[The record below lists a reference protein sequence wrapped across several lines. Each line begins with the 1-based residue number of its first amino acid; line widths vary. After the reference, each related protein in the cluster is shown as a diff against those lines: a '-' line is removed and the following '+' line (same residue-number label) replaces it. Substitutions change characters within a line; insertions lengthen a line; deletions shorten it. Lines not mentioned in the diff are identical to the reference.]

1 MNVRTPPRLL
11 DLAESS
17 LLRNEALAI
26 SALDSLPRELFPA
39 LFMKAFYRRRSQTL
53 KAMVQAWPFVR
64 LPLGGLK
71 DVARVRVGRPIQAV
85 LEGVDILLA
94 QKVRPRGCNLQV
106 LDLRSTGQ
114 NFWIMWSGSSDD
126 VYSRSQMAPV
136 AEVRSR
142 TKQPVAP
149 LDVFIDLCL
158 KKRTLDHFTTYLLS
172 WVERRKISIHLCCK
186 KLKISAMP
194 MENIMKVL
202 AQVQLDCIQEVQ
214 VNCTWQLSTLAAF
227 APLLGQMINVQRLY
241 LSHIHRSAL
250 EEKEQQHVV
259 QFTSQFLRLHHLRDL
274 YMDSPVFLKG
284 HLDQMLRSL
293 RNPLDNL
300 IITNC
305 QLTESD
311 LTHLS
316 QWPHIS
322 RLKGLDLSGITL
334 TQFTPDLQVL
344 LEEVASN
351 LEELNLEQ
359 CGIMD
364 SQLEAILPAL
374 SRCSQLRT
382 ISLCGNLLS
391 MAIMEKLLGHT
402 ARLSSLKEEFYPAP
416 RESFSSRGALHL
428 GRLAQLKAQ
437 LIEMMRGFG
446 GPRTIWLSSSPC
458 PRWGNK
464 TFYHEEPFLYHCYT
478 PA

>member
-64 LPLGGLK
+64 LPLG
-71 DVARVRVGRPIQAV
+71 AV
-85 LEGVDILLA
+85 LEGVDVLLA

-142 TKQPVAP
+142 TKQPVDP
-149 LDVFIDLCL
+149 GSL
-158 KKRTLDHFTTYLLS
+158 HHLS
-172 WVERRKISIHLCCK
+172 PQLGERRKISIHLCCK

-284 HLDQMLRSL
+284 HLDQMLSL

-416 RESFSSRGALHL
+416 RESFSSGGALHL

>member
-85 LEGVDILLA
+85 LEGVDVLLA

-284 HLDQMLRSL
+284 HLDQMLSL

-344 LEEVASN
+344 LEE
-351 LEELNLEQ
+351 
-359 CGIMD
+359 
-364 SQLEAILPAL
+364 LEAILPAL

-391 MAIMEKLLGHT
+391 MAIMEKLLKMVTNKESLCTWTGVLLDILPCFFSV
-402 ARLSSLKEEFYPAP
+402 LSWA
-416 RESFSSRGALHL
+416 SFTVF
-428 GRLAQLKAQ
+428 
-437 LIEMMRGFG
+437 LI
-446 GPRTIWLSSSPC
+446 SV
-458 PRWGNK
+458 
-464 TFYHEEPFLYHCYT
+464 
-478 PA
+478 AVQ

>member
-26 SALDSLPRELFPA
+26 SALDPLPRELFPA

-71 DVARVRVGRPIQAV
+71 DVAR
-85 LEGVDILLA
+85 
-94 QKVRPRGCNLQV
+94 CNLQV

-311 LTHLS
+311 LTHL
-316 QWPHIS
+316 
-322 RLKGLDLSGITL
+322 GITL

-416 RESFSSRGALHL
+416 RESFSSGGALHL

>member
-26 SALDSLPRELFPA
+26 SALDPLPRELFPA

-64 LPLGGLK
+64 LPLG
-71 DVARVRVGRPIQAV
+71 AV
-85 LEGVDILLA
+85 LEGVDVLLA

-149 LDVFIDLCL
+149 LDV
-158 KKRTLDHFTTYLLS
+158 

-284 HLDQMLRSL
+284 HLDQMLSL

-416 RESFSSRGALHL
+416 RESFSSGGALHL

>member
-64 LPLGGLK
+64 LPLGAHTSRAGRV
-71 DVARVRVGRPIQAV
+71 DV
-85 LEGVDILLA
+85 LLA

-311 LTHLS
+311 LTHL
-316 QWPHIS
+316 
-322 RLKGLDLSGITL
+322 GITL

-391 MAIMEKLLGHT
+391 MAIMEKLLSHT

-416 RESFSSRGALHL
+416 RESFSSGGALHL